1 MTPRREPGI
10 AGVTEDG
17 LCGGA
22 AMGGVSRR
30 SARSLRRL
38 VAVVLCATLLLTA
51 GPASAEDDFLGDV
64 GIGLG
69 TALVN
74 VLYIPAKFTYATVG
88 SLIGGFAWLLTL
100 GDTDTAMGVW
110 EPTLGG
116 SYVVTPSMLR
126 GDEPIEFSGTASTTS
141 TSSDTVEEVEEV
153 DVVEE
158 DVEIQE

>member
-1 MTPRREPGI
+1 
-10 AGVTEDG
+10 
-17 LCGGA
+17 
-22 AMGGVSRR
+22 MGGVSRGVR
-30 SARSLRRL
+30 RTARTVAVAVSLTTLLSAR
-38 VAVVLCATLLLTA
+38 
-51 GPASAEDDFLGDV
+51 PALAEDNFLADV

-88 SLIGGFAWLLTL
+88 GVIGGLAWIFTL

-126 GDEPIEFSGTASTTS
+126 GDEPVEFSGTMPLD
-141 TSSDTVEEVEEV
+141 TSSKSSSNDEVIEESEEVEIREY
-153 DVVEE
+153 DSPPAR
-158 DVEIQE
+158 

>member
-1 MTPRREPGI
+1 
-10 AGVTEDG
+10 
-17 LCGGA
+17 
-22 AMGGVSRR
+22 MGGVSRGV
-30 SARSLRRL
+30 SRRPMRMIG
-38 VAVVLCATLLLTA
+38 VALGLTVVLAA
-51 GPASAEDDFLGDV
+51 RPALAEEDNFLADV

-88 SLIGGFAWLLTL
+88 SLIGGFAWVLTL

-126 GDEPIEFSGTASTTS
+126 GDEPVEFSGTTS
-141 TSSDTVEEVEEV
+141 TSPAGGEEVYEVYEETEEV
-153 DVVEE
+153 DIREY
-158 DVEIQE
+158 DTAPPAY

>member
-1 MTPRREPGI
+1 
-10 AGVTEDG
+10 
-17 LCGGA
+17 
-22 AMGGVSRR
+22 MGGMSRR
-30 SARSLRRL
+30 SARLLRRL
-38 VAVVLCATLLLTA
+38 ASIALCAALLATPV
-51 GPASAEDDFLGDV
+51 PASAEDDFLGDV

-88 SLIGGFAWLLTL
+88 SLIGGLAWVLTL

-126 GDEPIEFSGTASTTS
+126 GDEPIEFSGTMTTESSTET
-141 TSSDTVEEVEEV
+141 VEEV

-158 DVEIQE
+158 DVEFRE

>member
-1 MTPRREPGI
+1 
-10 AGVTEDG
+10 
-17 LCGGA
+17 
-22 AMGGVSRR
+22 MGGMSRR
-30 SARSLRRL
+30 SARLLRRL

-88 SLIGGFAWLLTL
+88 SLIGGLAWVLTL

-126 GDEPIEFSGTASTTS
+126 GDEPVEFSGTTTS
-141 TSSDTVEEVEEV
+141 RSSDTVEEV

-158 DVEIQE
+158 DVEIRE

>member
-1 MTPRREPGI
+1 MRMI
-10 AGVTEDG
+10 GVALG
-17 LCGGA
+17 LT
-22 AMGGVSRR
+22 
-30 SARSLRRL
+30 
-38 VAVVLCATLLLTA
+38 VVLAA
-51 GPASAEDDFLGDV
+51 RPALAEEDNFLADV

-88 SLIGGFAWLLTL
+88 SLIGGFAWVLTL

-126 GDEPIEFSGTASTTS
+126 GDEPVEFSGTTS
-141 TSSDTVEEVEEV
+141 TSPAGGEEVYEVYEETEEV
-153 DVVEE
+153 DIREY
-158 DVEIQE
+158 DTAPPAY